1 MKIDDLDK
9 MGVKMWEDNQP
20 KTLVNKVFDEELF
33 NDAVRYFS
41 ELGRSETGIMSPLLF
56 CTSSGYYFEIHNSN
70 K

>member
-33 NDAVRYFS
+33 NDAVRHFS
-41 ELGRSETGIMSPLLF
+41 ELGWIAAILAVSSVISITTHIKYLITGKI
-56 CTSSGYYFEIHNSN
+56 
-70 K
+70 